1 MTTVM
6 TDCGGLKTVKID
18 LLRRARVIIE
28 VEFASEYEAA
38 IAYQD
43 MSETLAA
50 GRLAIEFCGS
60 GVKAT
65 TQEEK

>member
-1 MTTVM
+1 MAVMM
-6 TDCGGLKTVKID
+6 TDCGGLKTVKIN
-18 LLRRARVIIE
+18 LLRKARVIIE

-38 IAYQD
+38 VAYLD
-43 MSETLAA
+43 LNEALTA